1 VLVDVVAVL
10 VVPMT
15 VVQVVQV
22 VAVGDRRATVAGL
35 VGTLVGI
42 VDRLLR
48 VVLSVVDVVR
58 VVTVLDHLATV
69 AGQVLVVGDVGVLRH
84 GRSSGVG
91 ATVHARPQAA
101 GRQVPGA

>member
-10 VVPMT
+10 VVPMA

-22 VAVGDRRATVAGL
+22 VAVGHGRATVAGL
-35 VGTLVGI
+35 VGPLVRI

-48 VVLSVVDVVR
+48 VVLSAVDVVC
-58 VVTVLDHLATV
+58 VVTVRDHLAPV
-69 AGQVLVVGDVGVLRH
+69 AGQVLVVGDVGVFRH

-91 ATVHARPQAA
+91 ARPRSAA
-101 GRQVPGA
+101 SGRPSRP